1 MTIETTVSASSDA
14 SDDKSVDIDPITL
27 EPLGPITVRLILRRP
42 FPFNVS
48 EIQYTHILPSNCV
61 IRYNLPTLVE
71 YLISSGDFRDPVSR
85 TPLTSMQLEHLD
97 ELIHF
102 HKLTLPSLV
111 SRAGNSEYRMRE
123 QNNNTTRGLEA
134 CISEIVVDIIKVIE
148 NPIYR
153 SADRNSLELT
163 CLFSEFEVPFQEFK
177 NFNLEASYH
186 ALKSWEAF
194 LIGPPKKPT
203 SDPLKNM
210 PVVLNFL
217 RSMTRIA
224 ILQALK

>member
-1 MTIETTVSASSDA
+1 MTIETTVSASSDT

-27 EPLGPITVRLILRRP
+27 EPLGPIT
-42 FPFNVS
+42 
-48 EIQYTHILPSNCV
+48 YTHILPSNCV

-102 HKLTLPSLV
+102 HKLTFPSLV
-111 SRAGNSEYRMRE
+111 SRAGNSEYRIKE
-123 QNNNTTRGLEA
+123 QNTNTTRGLEA
-134 CISEIVVDIIKVIE
+134 CISEIIVDIIKVIE
-148 NPIYR
+148 NPSYR

-177 NFNLEASYH
+177 SFNLEASYH

-203 SDPLKNM
+203 CDPLKNM

-217 RSMTRIA
+217 RSQWSNSDAVNLRNFR
-224 ILQALK
+224 KR